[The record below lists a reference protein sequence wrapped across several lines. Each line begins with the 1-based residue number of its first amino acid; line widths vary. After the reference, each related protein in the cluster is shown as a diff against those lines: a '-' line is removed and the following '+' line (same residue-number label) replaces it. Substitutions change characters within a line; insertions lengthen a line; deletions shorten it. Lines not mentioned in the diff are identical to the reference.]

1 MRFVKH
7 SKGNSELPDLPMTS
21 LIDVVF
27 LLLVFFIVTVNF
39 LREQELWSALQA
51 EQRASGQDADLRPQ
65 IVLVQNKDGA
75 PAFVIGDRVFRDKQ
89 SLTDLLVRLP
99 KEGGV
104 FVKVSGDV
112 PVQAAAAALQATKD
126 AGFIK
131 VTYVPAG

>member
-7 SKGNSELPDLPMTS
+7 SKGNSELPELPMTS

-51 EQRASGQDADLRPQ
+51 EQRASGQAADLRPQ

-89 SLTDLLVRLP
+89 SLTDLLVLLP

-112 PVQAAAAALQATKD
+112 PIQAAAAALQATKD